1 MLDILR
7 IKVLEA
13 LVEDGTVP
21 ENILRDELIRQ
32 EYYFRLKNEPEI
44 KKGTLRNELANK
56 YNIGIKSVEIALYKS
71 YEHKRKINSDNLH
84 IVSPD

>member
-1 MLDILR
+1 MQDLLR

-32 EYYFRLKNEPEI
+32 EYFIRLKDEPEI
-44 KKGTLRNELANK
+44 KKGELRNELANK
-56 YNIGIKSVEIALYKS
+56 YNTSIKTVEIALYKS
-71 YEHKRKINSDNLH
+71 YERKRKINSNHVH